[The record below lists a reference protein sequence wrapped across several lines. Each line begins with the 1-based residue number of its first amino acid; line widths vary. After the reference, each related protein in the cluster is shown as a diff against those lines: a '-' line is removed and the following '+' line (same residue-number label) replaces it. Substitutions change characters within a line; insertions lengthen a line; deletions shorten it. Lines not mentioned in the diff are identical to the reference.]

1 MSVLYLHSSGWEKVE
16 SRCFHCCGRGCV
28 ADMGSMSSWQSPG
41 HIGLIYWTT
50 SDNILFSTSWRSSRR
65 QRLIN
70 TSLSHQHRWLLP
82 HMRWVF
88 PLVQPTSCDCVLFPA
103 IRKNQEGT
111 AARNLKALFFT
122 YASITKVKR
131 FTKHGLSSFPL
142 LEPTWHPIRQANT
155 AAGSPT
161 QPLFQGSA
169 ECLPPAPLQ
178 EFDSRPCAMYRGE
191 TNNIS
196 LVLLHLPQQLQFLP
210 FQRGG
215 IPLPLNQTAMPGVST
230 PHPHLCLPPSLQST
244 QFWCLSLWV
253 SASCSYLGLCSAGP
267 SGSRPSYQLLTSEL
281 QEGAPGF
288 LFWVKCCS
296 SFLADSLWCVKR
308 PFLYF
313 LFNQS
318 INQVI
323 YSPL

>member
-1 MSVLYLHSSGWEKVE
+1 MSVLSLHSSGWEKVE

-28 ADMGSMSSWQSPG
+28 ADMGSMSGWQSPG
-41 HIGLIYWTT
+41 HIGPIYRTT

-65 QRLIN
+65 HLIV
-70 TSLSHQHRWLLP
+70 SSAQMAAPPHEMSFSPGSADQLWL
-82 HMRWVF
+82 
-88 PLVQPTSCDCVLFPA
+88 CVLFPA

-178 EFDSRPCAMYRGE
+178 EFGSRPCAMYRGE

-215 IPLPLNQTAMPGVST
+215 IPLPLNQTAMPGDST

-253 SASCSYLGLCSAGP
+253 AASCSYLGLCSAGP